1 MSFGVPSAIMCC
13 TTVRMVTTARDVLL
27 IGPVAAALAFTGGRK
42 LHFLS
47 RWFSD
52 A

>member
-1 MSFGVPSAIMCC
+1 MSFGVPSAMMWW
-13 TTVRMVTTARDVLL
+13 TTVRMVTTTRDVFL

-47 RWFSD
+47 R
-52 A
+52 